1 MKKNKI
7 ITYTIEIDRE
17 KYNTMPVIKALSDPN
32 LKGAAELTAD
42 ILLPFVTG
50 LKEVDIKNVNSWD
63 QGNYKALVYWAG
75 RGEFLGETKLMQQS
89 QGEDETGTEIFVV
102 SKIKGVV

>member
-17 KYNTMPVIKALSDPN
+17 KYNTLPYVKALSDPN
-32 LKGAAELTAD
+32 SKESAEQTAD
-42 ILLPFVTG
+42 ILLPFVTNIREIN
-50 LKEVDIKNVNSWD
+50 LKNVNSWD
-63 QGNYKALVYWAG
+63 RGNYKALVSWVYT
-75 RGEFLGETKLMQQS
+75 GEFLSETKLMQQS
-89 QGEDETGTEIFVV
+89 QGEDETGTEIFVI